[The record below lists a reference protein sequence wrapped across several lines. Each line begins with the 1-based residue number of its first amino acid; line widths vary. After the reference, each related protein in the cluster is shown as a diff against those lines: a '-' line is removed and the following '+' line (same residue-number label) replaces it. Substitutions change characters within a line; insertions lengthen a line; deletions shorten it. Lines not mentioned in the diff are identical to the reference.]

1 MDIVDKTASIIIPF
15 FFSLGIKR
23 KCRKI
28 PPLNYLYILRA
39 FIIYI
44 ALCTPSLIAYHFSIG
59 FVVLFLY
66 LYCGSPHPDIFF
78 PLRLITSARYPAL
91 CPGRSL

>member
-15 FFSLGIKR
+15 FFSSGIKR

-44 ALCTPSLIAYHFSIG
+44 ALCNPSLIAYHFSIG
-59 FVVLFLY
+59 FVV
-66 LYCGSPHPDIFF
+66 FF
-78 PLRLITSARYPAL
+78 SIYIAAVLILAFSFR
-91 CPGRSL
+91 CV